1 MHRQKLGSGR
11 AEVKII
17 FQQREKEF
25 LLQKKDFFDKLEN
38 NRDFT
43 GNSLLTK
50 NTITLANGEKKSH
63 KKSLKKSSIMAKVVL
78 KSNLQNL
85 AFKKESAYVTRAVQ
99 HGNIDGD
106 SFLEAVNRNSNLD
119 RHIVYSAAEAIS
131 KEFKNFLMNGFSV
144 TVPGIGIFSYGIKAK
159 AAATAE
165 EAGAGK
171 VYRRKINYRPTVE
184 LKNLAK
190 QVKLTSNV
198 VVATDEEEGEGD

>member
-1 MHRQKLGSGR
+1 
-11 AEVKII
+11 
-17 FQQREKEF
+17 
-25 LLQKKDFFDKLEN
+25 
-38 NRDFT
+38 
-43 GNSLLTK
+43 
-50 NTITLANGEKKSH
+50 
-63 KKSLKKSSIMAKVVL
+63 MAKVVL
-78 KSNLQNL
+78 KSNLQTL

-119 RHIVYSAAEAIS
+119 RHIVYSAAEAIA

-198 VVATDEEEGEGD
+198 VVATDEEENDGE